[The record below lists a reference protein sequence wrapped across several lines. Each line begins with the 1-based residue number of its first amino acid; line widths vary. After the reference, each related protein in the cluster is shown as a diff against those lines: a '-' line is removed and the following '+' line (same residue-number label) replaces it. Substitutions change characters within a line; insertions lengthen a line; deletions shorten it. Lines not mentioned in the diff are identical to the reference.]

1 MSLERDIASM
11 TESVGLKLYDT
22 AVLHENEDVIYRVSV
37 VSSNVV
43 DGKKEG
49 VTLDQ
54 CVALTNLISPL
65 LDVTPPVS
73 GNYRLEVSSAGIER
87 KITTLEQ
94 FILSVGE
101 NIALTLLSKEKLKGV
116 LQKVEGSKI
125 FLESE
130 NELKEI
136 EFGTISKAK
145 TYFEW

>member
-11 TESVGLKLYDT
+11 TESVGLRLYDT
-22 AVLHENEDVIYRVSV
+22 AVLHENDDVIYRVSV
-37 VSSNVV
+37 VSPNVV
-43 DGKKEG
+43 NGKKEG

-54 CVALTNLISPL
+54 CVELTNLISPL

-87 KITTLEQ
+87 KIATLEQ
-94 FILSVGE
+94 FLLSIGE
-101 NIALTLLSKEKLKGV
+101 NVALTLLSKEKLKGV
-116 LQKVEGSKI
+116 LKKVEGSKI
-125 FLESE
+125 FLEQDGA
-130 NELKEI
+130 LKEI

>member
-1 MSLERDIASM
+1 M

>member
-11 TESVGLKLYDT
+11 TESVGLRLYDT
-22 AVLHENEDVIYRVSV
+22 AVLHENDDVIYRVSV
-37 VSSNVV
+37 VSPNGVN
-43 DGKKEG
+43 GKKEG

-54 CVALTNLISPL
+54 CVELTNLISPL

-87 KITTLEQ
+87 KIATLEQ
-94 FILSVGE
+94 FLLSIGE
-101 NIALTLLSKEKLKGV
+101 NVALTLLSKEKLKGV
-116 LQKVEGSKI
+116 LQKVEGTKI
-125 FLESE
+125 FLEQE
-130 NELKEI
+130 GALKEI

>member
-11 TESVGLKLYDT
+11 TESVGLRLYDT
-22 AVLHENEDVIYRVSV
+22 AVLHENDDVIYRVSV
-37 VSSNVV
+37 VSPNVV
-43 DGKKEG
+43 NGKKEG

-54 CVALTNLISPL
+54 CVELTNLISPL

-87 KITTLEQ
+87 KIATLEQ
-94 FILSVGE
+94 FLLSIGE
-101 NIALTLLSKEKLKGV
+101 NVALTLLSKEKLKGV

-125 FLESE
+125 FLEQE
-130 NELKEI
+130 GALKEI

>member
-11 TESVGLKLYDT
+11 TESVGLRLYDT
-22 AVLHENEDVIYRVSV
+22 AVLHENDDVIYRVSV
-37 VSSNVV
+37 VSPNVV
-43 DGKKEG
+43 NGKKEG

-54 CVALTNLISPL
+54 CVELTNLISPL

-87 KITTLEQ
+87 KIATLEQ
-94 FILSVGE
+94 FLLSIGE
-101 NIALTLLSKEKLKGV
+101 NVALTLLSKEKLKGV

-125 FLESE
+125 FLEQDGA
-130 NELKEI
+130 LKEI

>member
-22 AVLHENEDVIYRVSV
+22 AVLHENDDVIYRVSV
-37 VSSNVV
+37 VSPNVV

-54 CVALTNLISPL
+54 CVELTNLISPL

-87 KITTLEQ
+87 KIATLEQ
-94 FILSVGE
+94 FLLSIGE
-101 NIALTLLSKEKLKGV
+101 NVALTLLSKEKLKGV

-125 FLESE
+125 FLEQE
-130 NELKEI
+130 GALKEI

>member
-125 FLESE
+125 FLESD

>member
-22 AVLHENEDVIYRVSV
+22 AVLHENDDVIYRVSV
-37 VSSNVV
+37 VSPNVV
-43 DGKKEG
+43 NGKKEG

-54 CVALTNLISPL
+54 CVELTNLISPL

-94 FILSVGE
+94 FLLSIGE
-101 NIALTLLSKEKLKGV
+101 NVALTLLSKEKLKGV
-116 LQKVEGSKI
+116 LQKVEGTKI
-125 FLESE
+125 FLEQE
-130 NELKEI
+130 GALKEI

>member
-1 MSLERDIASM
+1 M

-125 FLESE
+125 FLESD

>member
-87 KITTLEQ
+87 KIATLEQ
-94 FILSVGE
+94 FALSVGE

-125 FLESE
+125 FLESD

>member
-11 TESVGLKLYDT
+11 TESVGLRLYDT
-22 AVLHENEDVIYRVSV
+22 AVLHENDDVIYRVSV
-37 VSSNVV
+37 VSPNVV
-43 DGKKEG
+43 NGKKEG

-54 CVALTNLISPL
+54 CVELTNLISPL

-87 KITTLEQ
+87 KIATLEQ
-94 FILSVGE
+94 FLLSRGE
-101 NIALTLLSKEKLKGV
+101 NVALTLLSKEKLKGV

-125 FLESE
+125 FLEQDGA
-130 NELKEI
+130 LKEI

>member
-22 AVLHENEDVIYRVSV
+22 AVLHENDDVIYRVSV
-37 VSSNVV
+37 VSPNVV
-43 DGKKEG
+43 NGKKEG

-54 CVALTNLISPL
+54 CVELTNLISPL

-87 KITTLEQ
+87 KIATLEQ
-94 FILSVGE
+94 FLLSIGE
-101 NIALTLLSKEKLKGV
+101 NVALTLLSKEKLKGV

-125 FLESE
+125 FLEQDGA
-130 NELKEI
+130 LKEI

>member
-87 KITTLEQ
+87 KIATLEQ